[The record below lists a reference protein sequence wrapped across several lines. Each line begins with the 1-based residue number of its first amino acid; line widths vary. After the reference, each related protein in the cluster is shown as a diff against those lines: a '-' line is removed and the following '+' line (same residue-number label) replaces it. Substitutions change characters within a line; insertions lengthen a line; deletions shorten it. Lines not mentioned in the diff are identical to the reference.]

1 MVKAIYLVLV
11 IFASNGNLKYE
22 NIPFINSS
30 QNPVTCEEIFNKTI
44 KYVKN
49 PNYKEGNGEVWVLI
63 KYKDQNVIAH
73 WCQDIKGNY
82 VR

>member
-11 IFASNGNLKYE
+11 IFTSNGNLKYE

-49 PNYKEGNGEVWVLI
+49 PNYKEGNGEVWILV

>member
-1 MVKAIYLVLV
+1 VKVIYLVLV
-11 IFASNGNLKYE
+11 IFTSNGNLKYE
-22 NIPFINSS
+22 NIPYLSS

-44 KYVKN
+44 KYVNN
-49 PNYKEGNGEVWVLI
+49 PNYKEGNGEVWVLV

-73 WCQDIKGNY
+73 WCKDIEGNY

>member
-1 MVKAIYLVLV
+1 VKAIYLVLV
-11 IFASNGNLKYE
+11 IFTSNGNLKYE

-49 PNYKEGNGEVWVLI
+49 PNYKEGNGEVWVLV

-73 WCQDIKGNY
+73 WCKDIKGNY

>member
-1 MVKAIYLVLV
+1 MKAIYLVLV
-11 IFASNGNLKYE
+11 IFTSNGNLKYE

-49 PNYKEGNGEVWVLI
+49 PNYKEGNGEVWILV

>member
-1 MVKAIYLVLV
+1 VKAIYLVLV

>member
-1 MVKAIYLVLV
+1 MKAIYLVLV

>member
-1 MVKAIYLVLV
+1 MKAIYLVLV

-49 PNYKEGNGEVWVLI
+49 PNYKEGNGEVWILV

>member
-11 IFASNGNLKYE
+11 IFTSNGNLKYE

-49 PNYKEGNGEVWVLI
+49 PNYKEGNGEVWILA

>member
-1 MVKAIYLVLV
+1 MKAIYLVLV
-11 IFASNGNLKYE
+11 IFTSNGNLKYE

-49 PNYKEGNGEVWVLI
+49 PNYKEGNGEVWILA

>member
-1 MVKAIYLVLV
+1 VKAIYLVLV

-49 PNYKEGNGEVWVLI
+49 PNYKEGNGEVWVLV

-73 WCQDIKGNY
+73 WCKDTEGNY

>member
-11 IFASNGNLKYE
+11 IFTSNGNLKYE

-30 QNPVTCEEIFNKTI
+30 QNPVTCEDIFNKTI

-49 PNYKEGNGEVWVLI
+49 PNYKEGNGEVWILA

>member
-1 MVKAIYLVLV
+1 MKAIYLVLV
-11 IFASNGNLKYE
+11 IFTSNGNLKYE

-49 PNYKEGNGEVWVLI
+49 HNYKEGNGEVWILV

>member
-1 MVKAIYLVLV
+1 VKAIYLVLV
-11 IFASNGNLKYE
+11 IFTSNGNLKYE

-44 KYVKN
+44 KYVNN
-49 PNYKEGNGEVWVLI
+49 PNYKEGNGEVWILI

-73 WCQDIKGNY
+73 WCEDIEGNY